1 MEDDHPSSRVPSWV
15 RYEFKDGVPQGD
27 LPPPERLRRVLWDRT
42 AYNRGQ
48 LVKLARI
55 HFRLNYKHDIDRD
68 TLAHEV
74 HVYCSNWEK
83 QNPGWQTWW
92 SGRSTWGKG
101 LSHRMVGVTTFPL
114 AASAKPARPLAAVIS
129 GSISHE
135 LRAQVFEMSHGRA
148 VRFT

>member
-48 LVKLARI
+48 LVKLARTN
-55 HFRLNYKHDIDRD
+55 FRLNYKHTIDTD
-68 TLAHEV
+68 TLAQEV

-92 SGRSTWGKG
+92 SGRSAWGKFQKG
-101 LSHRMVGVTTFPL
+101 CRIAWWGYQHFHWLLRPC
-114 AASAKPARPLAAVIS
+114 PRARLP
-129 GSISHE
+129 
-135 LRAQVFEMSHGRA
+135 Q
-148 VRFT
+148 